1 MLHDWIVMINVCN
14 TVTIGGVPVSTD
26 EPPSD
31 DELGVRPFNARSM
44 VLSVLLGLP
53 EPRLPAAA
61 ILRLAEPFGVAPGT
75 MRTALSRMVAAGE
88 LVNHGGDYEL
98 RGRLLERK
106 AAQDIGRRPPRDA
119 WDGTWWIAVVTVP
132 NRTVAERREFR
143 THMVNAR
150 MGELRPE
157 TWLRPANI
165 AGPRVRDTVAV
176 VRGPLSGQDAVELV
190 QALWNLPAIESQ
202 CRLLIAA
209 LDDPELELPAMMQR
223 AAAVVRF
230 LREEPLLPRSLTPEG
245 WPADELRERYRD
257 LDRHLG
263 LSVRAFVQP

>member
-1 MLHDWIVMINVCN
+1 MDA
-14 TVTIGGVPVSTD
+14 VTD
-26 EPPSD
+26 AQ
-31 DELGVRPFNARSM
+31 LGVRPFNARSL

-53 EPRLPAAA
+53 QPRLPAAA
-61 ILRLAEPFGVAPGT
+61 VARLAEPFGIAPGT

-106 AAQDIGRRPPRDA
+106 EAQDIGRRPPRDT
-119 WDGTWWIAVVTVP
+119 WDGSWWIAVVTVP

-143 THMVNAR
+143 AHMANAR

-157 TWLRPANI
+157 TWLRPANLDGPR
-165 AGPRVRDTVAV
+165 AGPDVGL
-176 VRGPLSGQDAVELV
+176 VRGPLSASEPDKLV
-190 QALWNLPAIESQ
+190 HTLWDLTAIGAR
-202 CRLLIAA
+202 CRTLLAA
-209 LDDPELELPAMMQR
+209 LDGPDPDLPALMRR

-230 LREEPLLPRSLTPEG
+230 LREEPLLPRALTPDD

-257 LDRHLG
+257 LDRRMGRALLG
-263 LSVRAFVQP
+263 YVRQP

>member
-1 MLHDWIVMINVCN
+1 
-14 TVTIGGVPVSTD
+14 VSDLTD
-26 EPPSD
+26 AS
-31 DELGVRPFNARSM
+31 LGVRPFNARSL

-53 EPRLPAAA
+53 EPQLPAGAVA
-61 ILRLAEPFGVAPGT
+61 RLAEPFGIAPGT

-88 LVNHGGDYEL
+88 LINHGGNYEL

-106 AAQDIGRRPPRDA
+106 EAQDIGRRPPRDA

-143 THMVNAR
+143 AHMVNAR

-157 TWLRPANI
+157 TWLRPANLD
-165 AGPRVRDTVAV
+165 GPRVGRDVAV
-176 VRGPLSGQDAVELV
+176 VRGPLSGPEPDVLVHELWDLAAIDAT
-190 QALWNLPAIESQ
+190 

-209 LDDPELELPAMMQR
+209 LDEPDLPIPAMMMR

-230 LREEPLLPRSLTPEG
+230 LREEPLLPRSLTPDD
-245 WPADELRERYRD
+245 WRADELRERYRD
-257 LDRHLG
+257 LDRTLG
-263 LSVRAFVQP
+263 RMVSTLLRQP

>member
-1 MLHDWIVMINVCN
+1 
-14 TVTIGGVPVSTD
+14 
-26 EPPSD
+26 
-31 DELGVRPFNARSM
+31 
-44 VLSVLLGLP
+44 
-53 EPRLPAAA
+53 
-61 ILRLAEPFGVAPGT
+61 

-119 WDGTWWIAVVTVP
+119 WDGSWWIAVVTVP

-157 TWLRPANI
+157 TWLRPANLD
-165 AGPRVRDTVAV
+165 GPRVGRDVAV
-176 VRGPLSGQDAVELV
+176 ARGPVSGPSADEL
-190 QALWNLPAIESQ
+190 AHTLWDLPAIDAR

-209 LDDPELELPAMMQR
+209 LDEPDLPLPAMMIR

-230 LREEPLLPRSLTPEG
+230 LREEPLLPRSLTPDD
-245 WPADELRERYRD
+245 WRADELRERYRD
-257 LDRHLG
+257 LDRTLG
-263 LSVRAFVQP
+263 RMVSALASVQP

>member
-1 MLHDWIVMINVCN
+1 MINFCN
-14 TVTIGGVPVSTD
+14 TSTIGDVPVPTD
-26 EPPSD
+26 ADPIVD
-31 DELGVRPFNARSM
+31 KLGVRPFNARSM

-106 AAQDIGRRPPRDA
+106 EAQDVGRRPAGDA
-119 WDGTWWIAVVTVP
+119 WDGSWWIAAVTAP
-132 NRTVAERREFR
+132 SRTVAERRDFR
-143 THMVNAR
+143 AQMVNAR

-157 TWLRPANI
+157 TWLRPANL
-165 AGPRVRDTVAV
+165 AGPRGDPAVAV
-176 VRGPLSGQDAVELV
+176 VRGALSGPDADELV
-190 QALWNLPAIESQ
+190 QALWDLPAIEAR

-209 LDDPELELPAMMQR
+209 LDDPELELPAMMRR

-230 LREEPLLPRSLTPEG
+230 LREEPLLPRSLTPDG

-257 LDRHLG
+257 LDRELG
-263 LSVRAFVQP
+263 RMVRALVQQT